1 MLRLSVVV
9 VGVAVN
15 LFACTAEQPAVGYPA
30 GLGTPESPLPHPEPY
45 IVRSRVT
52 VPLGIA
58 DVTAAVA
65 QLQAFSQHGGTALLA
80 QNQDLPAVQALN
92 ALPSTL
98 RTKLDGWIDVELD
111 KQKLGATLTARAAVG
126 QIAMIADTVTNNF
139 VVESMLTLSPNGAV
153 HQLSDLNFEPLGM
166 DVVVPIGGLIADVLN
181 QKPSATVAEA
191 GALTLGDQKF
201 GLAFGS
207 HAWQAIELASGQTL
221 GGGIE
226 IMEKLDCNAIAQSV
240 AARCVSST
248 CVGHASDLLAV
259 CQQGLTSLVEQLRG
273 SLTPVVL
280 DSLRFKSGTAR
291 LVDDNQDGYADRI
304 LDGTW
309 NTETDDGMGVRTSQ
323 VTFTAQE

>member
-9 VGVAVN
+9 VGVAVS
-15 LFACTAEQPAVGYPA
+15 LVACTAEQAPVGYPT

-45 IVRSRVT
+45 IVRSRV
-52 VPLGIA
+52 VLPLGIA

-111 KQKLGATLTARAAVG
+111 KQKLGTLTARAGVG
-126 QIAMIADTVTNNF
+126 QIAMIADNVTNNF
-139 VVESMLTLSPNGAV
+139 IVESMLTLSPTGAV

-166 DVVVPIGGLIADVLN
+166 DVVVPIGGLMPDVLN
-181 QKPSATVAEA
+181 QKPSATIAEA
-191 GALTLGDQKF
+191 GALALGDQKF

-207 HAWQAIELASGQTL
+207 HAWQAIELASGQAL

-226 IMEKLDCNAIAQSV
+226 IMEKLDCNAVAQAV

-248 CVGHASDLLAV
+248 CVGHSSDLLAV
-259 CQQGLTSLVEQLRG
+259 CQKGLTSMVDQLRG

-280 DSLRFKSGTAR
+280 DSLRFKSGAAK

-304 LDGTW
+304 LNGTW
-309 NTETDDGMGVRTSQ
+309 DTETDDGMGVKSSQ
-323 VTFTAQE
+323 VAFSAQN

>member
-15 LFACTAEQPAVGYPA
+15 LVACTAEQAPVGYPT

-52 VPLGIA
+52 VPLGIT
-58 DVTAAVA
+58 DVTTAVA

-111 KQKLGATLTARAAVG
+111 KQKLGTMTARAAVG
-126 QIAMIADTVTNNF
+126 QIGMIADNVTNNF
-139 VVESMLTLSPNGAV
+139 IVESMLSITPTGAV

-166 DVVVPIGGLIADVLN
+166 DVVVPIGGLMPDVLN
-181 QKPSATVAEA
+181 QKPSVTVAEA
-191 GALTLGDQKF
+191 GALALGDQKF

-207 HAWQAIELASGQTL
+207 HAWQAIELATGQTF

-226 IMEKLDCNAIAQSV
+226 IIEKLDCNAVAQSV

-259 CQQGLTSLVEQLRG
+259 CQQGLTAMVDQLRG

-280 DSLRFKSGTAR
+280 DSLRFKSGAAR

-309 NTETDDGMGVRTSQ
+309 NTETDDGMGVQTSQ
-323 VTFTAQE
+323 VAFTAQE